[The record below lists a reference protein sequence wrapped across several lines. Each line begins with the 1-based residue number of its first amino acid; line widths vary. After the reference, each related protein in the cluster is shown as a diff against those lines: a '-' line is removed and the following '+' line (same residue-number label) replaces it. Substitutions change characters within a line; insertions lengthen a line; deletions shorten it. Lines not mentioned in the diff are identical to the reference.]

1 MFVDGETF
9 RLKVPADKAATLASS
24 LNKEVILGIRPEDT
38 YDRQF
43 AQNAADDNILKVTVD
58 VVEPMGSEVN
68 LYLLTGKKTFVAKL
82 DSRTQVQPDQV
93 IDVVWDMKKM
103 HVFEKLTQTSL
114 A

>member
-1 MFVDGETF
+1 MFVDGGTF
-9 RLKVPADKAATLASS
+9 RLRVPAGKATVLAES

-38 YDRQF
+38 YDRKF
-43 AQNAADDNILKVTVD
+43 AHDANADNTLKVTVD

-82 DSRTQVQPDQV
+82 DARTQVQPNEI
-93 IDVVWDMKKM
+93 IDVVWDMNKM
-103 HVFEKLTQTSL
+103 HVFDRETQTAL